1 MENASKALLIAA
13 AILIAIILITL
24 GIYVLNQGSEVVK
37 SNNLSEVEIMQFNE
51 KFTSFEGTNV
61 KGSQVNSLLTRVVQ
75 NNVANTEDTSKQ
87 VTVDA
92 TAATEWQS
100 GTKPTGKQV
109 SASYAKALTGKTY
122 KVTCDVDQKTGLV
135 TKVTIATP
143 STGE

>member
-61 KGSQVNSLLTRVVQ
+61 KGSQVNSLLARVVQ

-87 VTVDA
+87 VTVNVTA
-92 TAATEWQS
+92 TDWQS
-100 GTKPTGKQV
+100 GTKPTEKQV

-122 KVTCDVDQKTGLV
+122 NVTCDVDQKTGLV
-135 TKVTIATP
+135 TKVTIANSGT
-143 STGE
+143 SE